1 MKVDPGALEKRIQML
16 LDDKQYQGHPLRE
29 ALAQLWRLNE
39 EQWARVERIT
49 QLSDSYQAMM
59 MRREHSLSA
68 RFDKQLRQ
76 LEKITRISDRYQRM
90 LRDMNLALEE
100 ASFLDPLTDL
110 PNRRMLMRRLEDE
123 VENSNKSQHGFAV
136 AMLDV
141 DYFKQVNDSYGHQV
155 GDEVLM
161 RLGQMMQQQ
170 VDELGICGRWGG
182 EEFLLLVAN
191 QDDTRCLQLFD
202 QLQRHISGASI
213 DIAGISLSVT
223 VSLGVSFFRPGE
235 PLDAVLNRADNALY
249 EAKQTGRNRMLRA

>member
-29 ALAQLWRLNE
+29 ALAQLWSMNQ

-170 VDELGICGRWGG
+170 VDELGVCGRWGG
-182 EEFLLLVAN
+182 EEFLLLVAG
-191 QDDTRCLQLFD
+191 QDESRCLQLFG

-223 VSLGVSFFRPGE
+223 VSLGVSVFRPGE